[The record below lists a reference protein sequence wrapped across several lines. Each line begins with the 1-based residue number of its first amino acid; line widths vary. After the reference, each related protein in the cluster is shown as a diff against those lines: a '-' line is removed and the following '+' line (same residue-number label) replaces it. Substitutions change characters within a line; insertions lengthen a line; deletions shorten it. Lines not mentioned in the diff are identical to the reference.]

1 MQTTEDILR
10 ELAEASLTFKG
21 GTVLIAENR
30 DRLVEEMHTYMY
42 LRTLARHSGAS
53 PYEIE
58 QAAKGPLEV
67 KQ

>member
-1 MQTTEDILR
+1 MQTTKDILR

-21 GTVLIAENR
+21 GTVLVAENR
-30 DRLVEEMHTYMY
+30 DRLVAEMHTYMD
-42 LRTLARHSGAS
+42 LRGLARYSGAS

-58 QAAKGPLEV
+58 LAAKGPLEV